1 MRFTPTTLAGAWLID
16 LDPIGDDR
24 GFFAR
29 ALCQRELAEHGIPA
43 EIRQINTSVGHLAG
57 TFRGLHAQV
66 PPAVETKIVRCTQGA
81 LLDVVVDLRPESATF
96 GHTLAVELTARGG
109 RAIVVPERCAHG
121 FLTLVDGT
129 QALYTVSEFHQPG
142 DEVGLNWDDP
152 VVTVDWPIT
161 PHIVSPKDR
170 SWPAFLD
177 QTEALVTKM
186 ARWPVNSEVGA
197 D

>member
-1 MRFTPTTLAGAWLID
+1 MRFTPTALTGAWLVD
-16 LDPIGDDR
+16 LDPISDER

-29 ALCQRELAEHGIPA
+29 VLCQRELAEHGIPA
-43 EIRQINTSVGHLAG
+43 EFRQVNTSVGYLAG

-96 GHTLAVELTARGG
+96 GHTLAVQLDAQDG
-109 RAIVVPERCAHG
+109 RAIVVPDRCAHG

-142 DEVGLNWDDP
+142 DEVGVNWDDP
-152 VVTVDWPIT
+152 VVTVDWPIA
-161 PHIVSPKDR
+161 PRIVSAKDR
-170 SWPAFLD
+170 SWPSFAD
-177 QTEALVTKM
+177 QKAALIAKM
-186 ARWPVNSEVGA
+186 RRRS
-197 D
+197 